1 MWCGV
6 HLVSV
11 SHPQDGCTRFIGAGL
26 LFLFV
31 RLAHADVD
39 ELNQFLGVMLHKDV
53 SRDVGLKEQRGQF
66 RQQGVGQR
74 LDTQPVRFLELSK
87 AVGEVGHPD
96 RGSYGQVGEAR
107 P

>member
-1 MWCGV
+1 MVWV
-6 HLVSV
+6 HFVPV
-11 SHPQDGCTRFIGAGL
+11 GHPQDGCTRFIGAGL

-31 RLAHADVD
+31 RLAHADVHK
-39 ELNQFLGVMLHKDV
+39 LNQFLGVVFHEDV
-53 SRDVGLKEQRGQF
+53 GRDVGLKEQGCQF

-74 LDTQPVRFLELSK
+74 LDTQPVRFLERGK
-87 AVGEVGHPD
+87 AVGEIGHSH